1 MRVRDVMSS
10 SRLVSVE
17 PGASLLD
24 AARAMAEAGV
34 GSVLVVSGGRLAGI
48 FTERDLVRAV
58 ASGASLGERVESFMT
73 REPVTVK
80 PDDPLPLAASKMVEG
95 GFRHLPVVDEDGRP
109 IGVVSVRDVLRA
121 LLAGGSWP

>member
-10 SRLVSVE
+10 GRLVSVE

-34 GSVLVVSGGRLAGI
+34 GSVLVVSGGRLVGI
-48 FTERDLVRAV
+48 FTEKDLVRAV